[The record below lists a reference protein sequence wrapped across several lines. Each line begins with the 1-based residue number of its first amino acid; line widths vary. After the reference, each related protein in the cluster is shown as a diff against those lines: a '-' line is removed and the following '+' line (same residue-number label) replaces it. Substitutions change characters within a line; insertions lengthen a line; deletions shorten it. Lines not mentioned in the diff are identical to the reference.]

1 MPHLTI
7 HFSENLGSVV
17 DMDALCESLRN
28 VLVEQG
34 AYPVGGIR
42 VRAIP
47 VRHQA
52 VADGHAENA
61 FFDMVFRIAP
71 GRSPAIKQATGSDLM
86 KVAETALGDVLAR
99 PHLAISLEIV
109 EIEKDYSWKTN
120 SIHPRLAAER
130 E

>member
-7 HFSENLGSVV
+7 HFSSALANAT
-17 DMDALCESLRN
+17 DIDALCARLRG
-28 VLVEQG
+28 VIAGLG

-47 VRHQA
+47 VVHQS
-52 VADGHAENA
+52 VGDGDARNG

-71 GRSPAIKQATGSDLM
+71 GRSDAVKQETGVALM
-86 KVAETALGDVLAR
+86 AAVENALASQLAE

-109 EIEKDYSWKTN
+109 EIDSRFSWKTN
-120 SIHPRLAAER
+120 SMHARLEAAR
-130 E
+130 